1 MPNNHLTYLKVE
13 NFKKFDS
20 LEVNDI
26 GQFNL
31 IVGDNNVGKTCLL
44 ESLLFDNYNLKWIS
58 NLHQTLY
65 IRGIH
70 FGPKNINI
78 KDIEFPKL
86 SFFKYLVRDT
96 SKQLRVNYSTKTAN
110 KSLAI
115 EYKDIKE
122 LKEEDFLKR
131 ADNYNY
137 ENLEHWL
144 KFFKDGVFD
153 ELQFMYQDNLE
164 NSLDLYWPF
173 ISFNLSY
180 SNDIEDFIRILD
192 KKRIEDEQKINEL
205 SYNHKIELIKVLNK
219 IFNLKIVD
227 YKTKSQGDNGMI
239 SIATEDNQDYVPIT
253 QFGDGFNKIFRYVV
267 EIMYVKNEGDGN
279 RLMIDEIDTGIHH
292 SKLKGF
298 WINILEVCKELDVQL
313 FATTHSK
320 ECSEAFYEAS
330 KELDETIQ
338 NELRLI
344 ELYQSKE
351 RVFSGT
357 ISGIDNIEYSVK
369 NLPFRGENIYD

>member
-1 MPNNHLTYLKVE
+1 MPNNHLKYLKIE
-13 NFKKFDS
+13 NFKRFES

-44 ESLLFDNYNLKWIS
+44 EALLFDNYNLKWIS

-70 FGPKNINI
+70 FGPKNVNL
-78 KDIEFPKL
+78 KDIEFPKF

-96 SKQLRVNYSTKTAN
+96 SKQLKVNYRTKTAN

-115 EYKDIKE
+115 EYKDKKE
-122 LKEEDFLKR
+122 LKSEDFLKR
-131 ADNYNY
+131 TDNYEY

-144 KFFKDGVFD
+144 KFFKDDMFD

-164 NSLDLYWPF
+164 QKLDLYWPF

-180 SNDIEDFIRILD
+180 SNDIEDFVRILD
-192 KKRIEDEQKINEL
+192 KRRTEDEQKISDL
-205 SYNHKIELIKVLNK
+205 SYNHKQELIKILNK
-219 IFNLKIVD
+219 IFGLKIVD
-227 YKTKSQGDNGMI
+227 YDRKSQGDFSML
-239 SIATEDNQDYVPIT
+239 SIATEENQDYVPIT
-253 QFGDGFNKIFRYVV
+253 QFGDGFNKIFRYIV
-267 EIMYVKNEGDGN
+267 EIMYVKKEGDGN

-330 KELDETIQ
+330 NSLNYNNEIRLIKLEESTNKDKVYASTFSYNQIVAGLDS
-338 NELRLI
+338 NVELR
-344 ELYQSKE
+344 
-351 RVFSGT
+351 G
-357 ISGIDNIEYSVK
+357 
-369 NLPFRGENIYD
+369 